1 MRKLYKL
8 SEPQLE
14 FVNSDA
20 RFTIFNAGR
29 SSGKTFAA
37 SLIAARALLSE
48 KKVIVFAQNFKALS
62 ENLMV
67 AIDERL
73 SEMTGHFGKIY
84 KFNPTL
90 QKFTYGKGAIYGMS
104 YENIETCR
112 GFTDIEVAIYDEIAI
127 APANLLSTVAYC
139 LRGKNV
145 KPRQYAMT
153 TPRFGTWWNK
163 YLKDNQNDKTIKII
177 HSTVFDLNKKG
188 NDDES
193 VITQEQIDNMIKS
206 TLDENML
213 RQELYG
219 ELIEDNSAG
228 VLFSTSLLSN
238 APKFT
243 QRNNNGYCIGID
255 CSGLGKDSN
264 VIVVRNQNEILDIVE
279 KKVAS
284 NSELCS
290 IVRGLI
296 MTHGK
301 GNLSHIAIDE
311 AYGLDL
317 HERLSEAGVNS
328 VIVPFGGKP
337 NNSAYA
343 NKRSEMYINLKKGI
357 EEFGLKGITDEL
369 HRELQATKYI
379 LNNNGKIQ
387 IIPKDEIKLNI
398 GRSPD
403 IADAL
408 ALTYTQDIIPI
419 GLIEVDREIQNR
431 YML

>member
-1 MRKLYKL
+1 MNIVYKL
-8 SEPQLE
+8 FPHQKQILMSKEPILY
-14 FVNSDA
+14 A
-20 RFTIFNAGR
+20 RCGR
-29 SSGKTFAA
+29 GSGKSYTASMLAVMSLLKGQRTLAIAQTNQAIREVLVPEIIARLNEIIPGKFKFNQTSNKIVYGKGIIYLGSYESLESLRGYTKI
-37 SLIAARALLSE
+37 SLIILDEAALAPPNIFEVVAFCMRDCDEEPKIRMMSTPRSANWLTQYVKNNNIPVITAKTSDN
-48 KKVIVFAQNFKALS
+48 KKITQQ
-62 ENLMV
+62 EIELMKKT
-67 AIDERL
+67 AIDENSWRR
-73 SEMTGHFGKIY
+73 EF
-84 KFNPTL
+84 
-90 QKFTYGKGAIYGMS
+90 YG
-104 YENIETCR
+104 
-112 GFTDIEVAIYDEIAI
+112 DEV
-127 APANLLSTVAYC
+127 
-139 LRGKNV
+139 
-145 KPRQYAMT
+145 
-153 TPRFGTWWNK
+153 
-163 YLKDNQNDKTIKII
+163 
-177 HSTVFDLNKKG
+177 
-188 NDDES
+188 DDETNG
-193 VITQEQIDNMIKS
+193 I
-206 TLDENML
+206 
-213 RQELYG
+213 
-219 ELIEDNSAG
+219 
-228 VLFSTSLLSN
+228 LFTTNLLSN

-243 QRNNNGYCIGID
+243 QRNNEGYAIGID

-296 MTHGK
+296 LTHGK
-301 GNLSHIAIDE
+301 ANLSHIAIDE

-337 NNSAYA
+337 NNAAYA
-343 NKRSEMYINLKKGI
+343 NKRSEMYINLKKCI

-408 ALTYTQDIIPI
+408 ALTYTQDIIPL
-419 GLIEVDREIQNR
+419 GLIEADREIQNR

>member
-37 SLIAARALLSE
+37 SLIAARALLSQ

-73 SEMTGHFGKIY
+73 SEMTGHLGKIY
-84 KFNPTL
+84 KFNPNS

-139 LRGKNV
+139 LRGKNI

-163 YLKDNQNDKTIKII
+163 YLKDNQDDKSIKII

-193 VITQEQIDNMIKS
+193 VITQEQIDNMILS
-206 TLDENML
+206 TLDENTL

-228 VLFSTSLLSN
+228 VLFSSRLLSN
-238 APKFT
+238 APKFM
-243 QRNNNGYCIGID
+243 QRNNNGYAIGID

-296 MTHGK
+296 LTHGK
-301 GNLSHIAIDE
+301 ANLSHVAIDE

-317 HERLSEAGVNS
+317 HERLSDAGITAT
-328 VIVPFGGKP
+328 IVPFGGKAK
-337 NNSAYA
+337 NSAYA
-343 NKRSEMYINLKKGI
+343 NQRAEMYINLKKGI
-357 EEFGLKGITDEL
+357 EEYGLKGITDEL
-369 HRELQATKYI
+369 YRELQATKYI

-387 IIPKDEIKLNI
+387 LIPKDDIKLNI

-408 ALTYTQDIIPI
+408 ALTYTQDIVPI
-419 GLIEVDREIQNR
+419 GLIESDREIQNR